1 MKKIVA
7 LLIAACMLFVL
18 TACGSSGATSSK
30 PAGNQGSGP
39 VAPNGYGKRDITLVV
54 PLTAGGAFDQA
65 ARKLSAII
73 NEKYGLNIVVQNVE
87 GGGGLTGMT
96 QVITSKPDGY
106 TLAFYSV
113 GFLGNIVLGRN
124 DLTLDS
130 VIPLCRITE
139 ESQMICVNSKSPI
152 QTFDELVAQ
161 IKANPGT
168 VTMATPGSLNS
179 QQVGVRALSEMI
191 FGPGEYEG
199 IVHVPY
205 AGGARITA
213 DLIGESIIDSGI
225 LKSSEIASA
234 YAAGEVRPL
243 VVVGPERM
251 TLCPDVP
258 TMTEA
263 GYEFIPYY
271 SGLLNSTCIYAPAGV
286 DKAIVDYLVE
296 VISSACKTDEFQ
308 EYVKSQDSHSEP
320 LYGADLDTAIQE
332 CINEY
337 AKWPDTF
344 LKGLL

>member
-1 MKKIVA
+1 MKKIIA
-7 LLIAACMLFVL
+7 LLLVFCALFSL
-18 TACGSSGATSSK
+18 TACGGSKTTTDK
-30 PAGNQGSGP
+30 PADKAEGP
-39 VAPNGYGKRDITLVV
+39 VAPSGYGKRDITLVV

-139 ESQMICVNSKSPI
+139 ESQMICVNSSSPI
-152 QTFDELVAQ
+152 QTFDELVAE
-161 IKANPGT
+161 IKANPGKI
-168 VTMATPGSLNS
+168 TMATPGSLNS
-179 QQVGVRALSEMI
+179 QQVGVRALSEML
-191 FGPGEYEG
+191 FGPGQYEG

-234 YAAGEVRPL
+234 YAAGQVRPL

-263 GYEFIPYY
+263 GYDFLPYY

-286 DKAIVDYLVE
+286 DQAIVDYLVE
-296 VISSACKTDEFQ
+296 VIYNACLTDEFQ
-308 EYVKSQDSHSEP
+308 EYVASQDSHSVP
-320 LYGADLDTAIQE
+320 LCGDQLKAGIQE
-332 CINEY
+332 CIDEY
-337 AKWPDTF
+337 SKWPDSY